1 MADKT
6 ISELPRASTVT
17 TTDLFVLEQA
27 GQAKS
32 LTGQVL
38 INDLAT
44 ALDGHGGIKSIT
56 LNDDYTLTF
65 IMSDDT
71 EVQTTSVRGATGAKG
86 DKGTDGR
93 AITSVAK
100 ISTSGLVDTYE
111 ISFSDNT
118 STNFPVTNGS
128 SINSIAKTATSGLT
142 DTYTVTLTD
151 GTTSTFNVKNGNG
164 IASITLQSGTH
175 AAGTTDTYKITF
187 DNGEFTTFSVYNG
200 MNGSGSVVSV
210 NGQSPDVNGN
220 VSLTGENIPMS
231 ASDDTTIPGAIAAKQ
246 TATNDLVAEA
256 TLAEGDYFPF
266 YDVSA
271 TANRKTPLS
280 NIISK
285 IRAAFA
291 STPLAVNSGGTGATT
306 AAAARENLGALS
318 SAAGAVGTS
327 NLGAN
332 VVTRAKMAADAFTLA
347 DNAGAHN
354 AVYRGK
360 NLGSAVTAAQWAAIQ
375 AGTFED
381 LFIGDY
387 WTINGVNWR
396 IAAFDYYYNTGDV
409 LCTTHHVVIVP
420 DSCLIHTAKWNN
432 AGNTTG
438 AYVSSTAYTT
448 HVPAAQTTIAAAFGS
463 DHILSHRKN
472 FANAT
477 ANGIQS
483 AASWYDNSVALMTQ
497 ANVYGNLPFG
507 PASNGTNFPYNH
519 SIDCIQYPLFA
530 YAKEFICVGEAH
542 WLRDVLTAKR
552 VAMVGAGG
560 ECTGPNADNAFGIRP
575 AFSIKA

>member
-6 ISELPRASTVT
+6 VGELPRASTVT
-17 TTDLFVLEQA
+17 TTDLFVMEQA

-71 EVQTTSVRGATGAKG
+71 EVHTTSVRGATGAKG

-100 ISTSGLVDTYE
+100 ISTSGLVDTYK

-118 STNFPVTNGS
+118 STNFTVTNGS
-128 SINSIAKTATSGLT
+128 SIKSIAKTATSGLT

-200 MNGSGSVVSV
+200 MNGSGSVVTV
-210 NGQSPDVNGN
+210 NGTAPDTDGN
-220 VSLTGENIPMS
+220 VVLTGSVIPVS
-231 ASDDTTIPGAIAAKQ
+231 STDSTLIPAAIEKRQ
-246 TATNDLVAEA
+246 IATNDLTAEA
-256 TLAEGDYFPF
+256 TLADGDYFPF
-266 YDVSA
+266 YDVSSSS
-271 TANRKTPLS
+271 NKKTLWS

-291 STPLAVNSGGTGATT
+291 STPLAIEAGGTNAKT
-306 AAAARENLGALS
+306 AADARENLG
-318 SAAGAVGTS
+318 VV
-327 NLGAN
+327 LGN
-332 VVTRAKMAADAFTLA
+332 IIEN
-347 DNAGAHN
+347 NAGAHN

-396 IAAFDYYYNTGDV
+396 IAAFDYYWTNTDS
-409 LCTTHHVVIVP
+409 THHAVIVP
-420 DSCLIHTAKWNN
+420 DTSLYTAKMN
-432 AGNTTG
+432 A
-438 AYVSSTAYTT
+438 SSTTSGGYAGSQMRTT
-448 HVPAAQTTIAAAFGS
+448 NLAQAKTTINNAFGS
-463 DHILSHRKN
+463 DHILTYSQGLV
-472 FANAT
+472 NAVSSGLPSGVST
-477 ANGIQS
+477 
-483 AASWYDNSVALMTQ
+483 YECTVELMSERQ
-497 ANVYGNLPFG
+497 VYGSPIFSG
-507 PASNGTNFPYNH
+507 CPWGSSTVPALNTKDRTQF
-519 SIDCIQYPLFA
+519 PLFA
-530 YAKEFICVGEAH
+530 LNPHLAGLSWY
-542 WLRDVLTAKR
+542 WLRDIVTDAYF
-552 VAMVGAGG
+552 AASNYASSGYAGASYDGG
-560 ECTGPNADNAFGIRP
+560 VRP
-575 AFSIKA
+575 YFCIK

>member
-1 MADKT
+1 M
-6 ISELPRASTVT
+6 
-17 TTDLFVLEQA
+17 EQA

-100 ISTSGLVDTYE
+100 ISTSGLVDTYK

-118 STNFPVTNGS
+118 STNFTVTNGS
-128 SINSIAKTATSGLT
+128 SIKSIAKTATSGLT

-200 MNGSGSVVSV
+200 MNGSGSVVTV
-210 NGQSPDVNGN
+210 NGTAPDTDGN
-220 VSLTGENIPMS
+220 VVLTGSVIPVS
-231 ASDDTTIPGAIAAKQ
+231 STDSTLIPAAIEKRQ
-246 TATNDLVAEA
+246 IATNDLTAEV
-256 TLAEGDYFPF
+256 TLAGGDYFPF
-266 YDVSA
+266 YDVSSLSSK
-271 TANRKTPLS
+271 KTPWS

-291 STPLAVNSGGTGATT
+291 STPLAIEAGGTNAKT
-306 AAAARENLGALS
+306 AADARENLG
-318 SAAGAVGTS
+318 VV
-327 NLGAN
+327 LGN
-332 VVTRAKMAADAFTLA
+332 IIEN
-347 DNAGAHN
+347 NAGAHN

-381 LFIGDY
+381 LFIGDF
-387 WTINGVNWR
+387 WEIGGVNWR
-396 IAAFDYYYNTGDV
+396 IAAFDYYLTQSD
-409 LCTTHHVVIVP
+409 TAHHVLIVP
-420 DSCLIHTAKWNN
+420 DTSLYTAKMN
-432 AGNTTG
+432 A
-438 AYVSSTAYTT
+438 SSTTSGGYAGSQMRTT
-448 HVPAAQTTIAAAFGS
+448 NLAQAKTTINNAFGS
-463 DHILSHRKN
+463 DHILTYSQGLV
-472 FANAT
+472 NAVSSGLPSGVST
-477 ANGIQS
+477 
-483 AASWYDNSVALMTQ
+483 YECTVELMSERQ
-497 ANVYGNLPFG
+497 VYGTPIFSG
-507 PASNGTNFPYNH
+507 CPWGSSTVPALNTKDRTQF
-519 SIDCIQYPLFA
+519 PLFA
-530 YAKEFICVGEAH
+530 LNPHLAGLSWY
-542 WLRDVLTAKR
+542 WLRDIVTDAYF
-552 VAMVGAGG
+552 AASNYASSGYAGASYDGG
-560 ECTGPNADNAFGIRP
+560 VRP
-575 AFSIKA
+575 YFCIK